1 MDISINNASELKAEI
16 ARLKMIREEQSI
28 AIKARFSSPSA
39 VFSTLFSIFPKS
51 DGTKGSGFFS
61 QDIFGLLSRVL
72 LPLTLNKTIF
82 KNSNFLVKTLIGF
95 LSQKASHF
103 ISEDSV
109 TGIWGKVKS
118 LFEKKKPAD
127 YGIPPESEA
136 S

>member
-16 ARLKMIREEQSI
+16 ARLKMVGEEQSL
-28 AIKARFSSPSA
+28 ALKSRFNSPSA
-39 VFSTLFSIFPKS
+39 LFHTIISIFPRS
-51 DGTKGSGFFS
+51 EGSKGGFFS

-109 TGIWGKVKS
+109 TSVWDKIKS
-118 LFEKKKPAD
+118 FFEKKKPAD